1 MKKIDT
7 VCFSPNSQHLLT
19 SSLDRTSK
27 LWSLEN
33 GCCIQTLDGHTDDVF
48 SCAFSYN
55 GDTII
60 TASKDNTCMI
70 WR

>member
-1 MKKIDT
+1 MT

-33 GCCIQTLDGHTDDVF
+33 GCCIQTLDSHTDDVF